1 MKLTDKSKL
10 LGQILRH
17 DPFSFGLEISREGW
31 VSVSEVIDKVEALN
45 SFDLIDTIVNNHSN
59 KKRYAFN
66 EDKTLVR
73 ALQGHSIKDIE
84 IAFEKVTPSHNLFHG
99 THPDL
104 VNVIMK
110 EGLKPM
116 TRLFVHLSKDKETA
130 YKVGK
135 RYSKKLEPVILI
147 VDKNADIDFYISE
160 NEVYLTKYV
169 DPKYISILE

>member
-1 MKLTDKSKL
+1 MNLTDKSKL
-10 LGQILRH
+10 LGKILRH
-17 DPFSFGLEISREGW
+17 DPYSFGLEISREGW
-31 VSVSEVIDKVEALN
+31 VRVSEIISKVQALN
-45 SFDLIDTIVNNHSN
+45 SFDLICTIVNKHSN
-59 KKRYAFN
+59 KKRYVFN
-66 EDKTLVR
+66 EDKTFVR

-84 IAFEKVTPSHNLFHG
+84 IAFEKVIPSHNLYHG

-104 VNVIMK
+104 VDVIMN

-116 TRLFVHLSKDKETA
+116 TRLYVHLSKDKETA

-135 RYSKKLEPVILI
+135 RYAKKSEPAILTI
-147 VDKNADIDFYISE
+147 DKNADIDFYISE

>member
-1 MKLTDKSKL
+1 MNLTDKSKL

-17 DPFSFGLEISREGW
+17 DPYSFGLEISRDGW
-31 VSVSEVIDKVEALN
+31 VSVSEIMQKVSGLN
-45 SFDLIDTIVNNHSN
+45 SFDLINTIVNNHSN

-84 IAFEKVTPSHNLFHG
+84 IAFEKVTPSHDLFHG

-130 YKVGK
+130 YNVGK
-135 RYSKKLEPVILI
+135 RYSKKLEPVILVI
-147 VDKNADIDFYISE
+147 DKNADLDFYISE